1 MSIISAIDS
10 DMNEINHQII
20 KLRNS
25 LQNSYSEAW
34 ERERERMSIS
44 GSKINP
50 LLKSKSKHKISK
62 YLTIPALIPSHRVA
76 LSKIRLGDTRF
87 PIETG
92 RYTNTSREQRH
103 CTFGCK
109 TIGDEAHYLFRCR
122 HPFFRVAHENFLANI
137 HHIGN
142 IGLDSNC
149 TQNDEHFVTELFSL
163 SDDESLRIFGAHCAK
178 VLAIFKKLVG

>member
-1 MSIISAIDS
+1 MPLFFLDTL
-10 DMNEINHQII
+10 MHPNE
-20 KLRNS
+20 
-25 LQNSYSEAW
+25 
-34 ERERERMSIS
+34 ERV
-44 GSKINP
+44 
-50 LLKSKSKHKISK
+50 
-62 YLTIPALIPSHRVA
+62 LTIL
-76 LSKIRLGDTRF
+76 TRKV
-87 PIETG
+87 
-92 RYTNTSREQRH
+92 YTNHITCHITSHVISYHISREQRH

-122 HPFFRVAHENFLANI
+122 HPFFRVTHENFLANI

-178 VLAIFKKLVG
+178 VLAIFKELVG